1 MDARQLRTLL
11 STLTA
16 FGVSSYEHD
25 GLKVQFADR
34 APPEPVGEV
43 EGSEELD
50 ASWLNAVPPD
60 PRDAIRKAYARD
72 KARRRGAT
80 S

>member
-1 MDARQLRTLL
+1 VDARQLKTLL

-34 APPEPVGEV
+34 APEPVGEV
-43 EGSEELD
+43 EGAEELD
-50 ASWLNAVPPD
+50 TAWNTAPPD
-60 PRDAIRKAYARD
+60 PRDAIRRVYQRD
-72 KARRRGAT
+72 KARRRGVA